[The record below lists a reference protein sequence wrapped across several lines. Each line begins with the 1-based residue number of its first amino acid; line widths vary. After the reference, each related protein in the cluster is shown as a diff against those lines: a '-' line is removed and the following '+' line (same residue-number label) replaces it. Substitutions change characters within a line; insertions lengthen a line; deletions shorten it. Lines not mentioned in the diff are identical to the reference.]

1 MDRFSQLIESLD
13 QTNSTNEKTALME
26 KAFREAVPGEAA
38 WMLFFLSGRKLKGV
52 VKRAV
57 LHEAAL
63 EEAGVPEWLYDECR
77 EAVGDSAETI
87 ALLLPGPGSGGAERL
102 DQVVEGARGSLA
114 SAEPEE
120 QKRILKES
128 WRRQS
133 TRERFVFNK
142 ILTGGFRV
150 GVSQELVLRAAAA
163 ALEAPQP
170 VVARRLMG
178 EWEPSAAFWQSLS
191 SPEEDEG
198 PRPYPFGLAHPLPE
212 LAALGNPDDWTA
224 EWKWDGIRCQ
234 AAAGGGQLVLWSRGE
249 EALNESFPDVAAAL
263 GGLPPGSVVDGE
275 ILAADFASLQKR
287 LGRKAPSKKLL
298 AEIPCRFLA
307 FDVLALG
314 SEDLRARPWVERRH
328 VLESLGLE
336 TGELLCFS
344 NLEELGALR
353 DRASAEGREGLMIKR
368 KDAPYPA
375 GRRTG
380 VWWKWKVAP
389 RTVDA
394 VLVYAQSGSGR
405 RAGLF
410 TDYTF
415 ALWKEGALV
424 PFAKAYSGLTDAE
437 IKEVDRVIRATT
449 LEKHG
454 PVRVV
459 QPTLVF
465 EIAFEGVQKSSRH
478 KSGLAVRF
486 PRIAAWRRDKK
497 PEDADTVDA
506 VWAEAGEAISDV
518 KD

>member
-1 MDRFSQLIESLD
+1 V
-13 QTNSTNEKTALME
+13 A
-26 KAFREAVPGEAA
+26 KARGELA
-38 WMLFFLSGRKLKGV
+38 
-52 VKRAV
+52 
-57 LHEAAL
+57 
-63 EEAGVPEWLYDECR
+63 
-77 EAVGDSAETI
+77 
-87 ALLLPGPGSGGAERL
+87 GAEL
-102 DQVVEGARGSLA
+102 EG
-114 SAEPEE
+114 
-120 QKRILKES
+120 QKCILKEA
-128 WRRQS
+128 WRRQA

-163 ALEAPQP
+163 ALDAPQP
-170 VVARRLMG
+170 VIARRLMG
-178 EWEPSAAFWQSLS
+178 EWEPSAEFWLGLS
-191 SPEEDEG
+191 SPEQDEG
-198 PRPYPFGLAHPLPE
+198 PRPYPFGLAHPLE
-212 LAALGNPDDWTA
+212 EVSSLGNPAEWTA

-234 AAAGGGQLVLWSRGE
+234 ATAGGGQVVLWSRGE
-249 EALNESFPDVAAAL
+249 EALNESFPDVAALLA
-263 GGLPPGSVVDGE
+263 GLPGGTVVDGE
-275 ILAADFASLQKR
+275 ILALDFASLQKR

-314 SEDLRARPWVERRH
+314 GEDVRGHPWEERRRA
-328 VLESLGLE
+328 LESLGLE
-336 TGELLCFS
+336 TGELLPFAS
-344 NLEELGALR
+344 LEELSALR
-353 DRASAEGREGLMIKR
+353 DRAAAEGREGLMIKR
-368 KDAPYPA
+368 REAPYPA

-405 RAGLF
+405 RAGLY

-437 IKEVDRVIRATT
+437 IREVDRVIRATT

-486 PRIAAWRRDKK
+486 PRIAAWRRDKR
-497 PEDADTVDA
+497 PEDADGVEA
-506 VWAEAGEAISDV
+506 VWGDMAGERTDP
-518 KD
+518 